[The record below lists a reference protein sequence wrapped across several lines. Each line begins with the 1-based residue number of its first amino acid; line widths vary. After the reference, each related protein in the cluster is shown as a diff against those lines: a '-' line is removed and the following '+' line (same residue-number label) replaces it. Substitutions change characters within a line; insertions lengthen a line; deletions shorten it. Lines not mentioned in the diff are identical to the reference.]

1 MIDEF
6 LQHIGRVTS
15 ANMLNLAIIDALN
28 VMTPAEVIVM
38 TETIHRKD
46 WQFPGKV
53 PPERLPEFTSYVRAS
68 VAHTVRA
75 MYSAGKPTPE
85 DFSRYTLT
93 EGIRIFAGV
102 GEPGGRVLIVAFPG
116 NGGRLMMPLPIILQH
131 LPPRKVDVVMVP
143 DWKKANYRRGIPPL
157 GDRLEDALLA
167 LKGHLPGGYERV
179 VTFGTSSGGIPSL
192 LAAPIVGADTVLAVG
207 AGKLDDERWD
217 KGDGPTK
224 RQLMEKAAPHL
235 AGRRVSLVYGAQSPE
250 DATSAEAI
258 AMLVPHA
265 DKVKIAFDGVE
276 VKHVALIP
284 MVNHA
289 KLQPF
294 LEERLGLN

>member
-6 LQHIGRVTS
+6 FRHIGRVTS

-38 TETIHRKD
+38 TEAIHRTD

-53 PPERLPEFTSYVRAS
+53 PPERIREFTNYVRSA

-75 MYSAGKPTPE
+75 MYSAGKPAPE
-85 DFSRYTLT
+85 DYSRFVLT
-93 EGIRIFAGV
+93 EGVRIFAGA
-102 GEPGGRVLIVAFPG
+102 GQPDGRVLIVAFPG

-131 LPPRKVDVVMVP
+131 LPPQKVDMVMVP

-157 GDRLEDALLA
+157 ADTLEEALQV
-167 LKGHLPGGYERV
+167 LKRHLPGGYDRV

-192 LAAPIVGADTVLAVG
+192 LAAPVVGADTVLAVG
-207 AGKLDDERWD
+207 AGKLDDERWAS
-217 KGDGPTK
+217 GRGRTK
-224 RQLMEKAAPHL
+224 RQLMESAAPEL
-235 AGRRVSLVYGAQSPE
+235 AGRRVSLVYGAQSLD
-250 DATSAEAI
+250 DAVSADAI
-258 AMLVPHA
+258 AALVPHA
-265 DKVKIAFDGVE
+265 EKVSVAFEGVE

-284 MVNHA
+284 MVDHA
-289 KLQPF
+289 SLLPF
-294 LEERLGLN
+294 LAERLGLN